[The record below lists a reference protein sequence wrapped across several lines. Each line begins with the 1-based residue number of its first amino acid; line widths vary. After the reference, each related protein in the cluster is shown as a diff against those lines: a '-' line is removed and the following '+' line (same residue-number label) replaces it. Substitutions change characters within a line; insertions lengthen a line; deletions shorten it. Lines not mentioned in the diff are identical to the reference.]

1 MPVPAEQ
8 LPAEPALES
17 FLPSRLLGRLADA
30 GAEPSE
36 ARFDGTVLFADV
48 SGYTRLTETLCGAGD
63 EGLERL
69 SGLLNQ
75 SFSRY
80 VEVVHAHGGEVASFA
95 GDSLLACWEA
105 GGADEARRC
114 AEALRGDELHLGLA
128 SGPIWVAR
136 LGGWFGGWELLVGG
150 AAVREAFQCATRAKK
165 GEAVVGDLLV
175 RDAPSRPP
183 PLRGGGGDPLRG
195 GGGAL
200 AWHRGLLP
208 RIVRERGATVP
219 AELRVVSCL
228 FVRIDGLDETSPQ
241 ALGRAQAAVFALREA
256 MTGRAGSTRRLV
268 LDDKGLVFI
277 LVLGDPLNAH
287 TDDA

>member
-1 MPVPAEQ
+1 MAGATSSTSPAAATRRRGWVVPVPAEQ

-30 GAEPSE
+30 DAEPSE

-105 GGADEARRC
+105 GSAEQARRC

-136 LGGWFGGWELLVGG
+136 LGGWLGGWELLVGG
-150 AAVREAFQCATRAKK
+150 AAVREAFQCATRARP
-165 GEAVVGDLLV
+165 GEIVVGADGDLLA

-183 PLRGGGGDPLRG
+183 LLRGGGGDP
-195 GGGAL
+195 

-208 RIVRERGATVP
+208 RIVRERG
-219 AELRVVSCL
+219 
-228 FVRIDGLDETSPQ
+228 
-241 ALGRAQAAVFALREA
+241 
-256 MTGRAGSTRRLV
+256 
-268 LDDKGLVFI
+268 
-277 LVLGDPLNAH
+277 
-287 TDDA
+287 